1 MWGKKCEL
9 RAGSC
14 RCQISFQSSRER
26 EEGGGT
32 ALQSVYG
39 VRGVLRVLPCPR
51 CCRGVV
57 LGQGW
62 GGHGAGRLCRPW
74 GFAGRWGGAQAPC
87 SALARQSSVQ
97 GLILSPQAPT
107 APVHPRSQ
115 GWARSRVT
123 LPFPSC
129 RGVHGVAAASLARV
143 DAAPPAKAPAWG
155 RSQRPGPTAPSWAQP
170 HALGLSSWTSAPPPP
185 LPVQRG
191 SGRGCAQ
198 GLRGHAVPRTWD
210 IGPCQ
215 LLSSGAVVM
224 GELGTL
230 QPPTPLRPPVAKGG
244 RGPELP
250 GFLWE
255 GMPAAHLGRRS
266 HGRRTAI
273 PGSPWPGR
281 LSRGCVCFPAESC
294 SSVVCPGTHTCVV
307 DQTGSA
313 HCVMCRTAP
322 CPEPTSLDHA
332 LCGNNN
338 VTYPSACHLRRAT
351 CHRGR
356 SIGVRHYGSCSGE
369 RGDPG
374 AGGGGSGLGPPAPGP
389 PSHPPHRSPPVL
401 LHFQLWPNS
410 PQRRTTRKRTT
421 CESSLA
427 ARPDPGDRGIMCIL
441 YKPYT

>member
-1 MWGKKCEL
+1 MPNLLPIQQGKRGRRRDGVAKCLRCPGSAAGPAVPPLLLRGCAGTGMGGPRGRQAMQTLGFCWQMGGCPSPLLCASPAEL
-9 RAGSC
+9 CAGPDPVPAGSH
-14 RCQISFQSSRER
+14 R
-26 EEGGGT
+26 
-32 ALQSVYG
+32 
-39 VRGVLRVLPCPR
+39 PR
-51 CCRGVV
+51 
-57 LGQGW
+57 
-62 GGHGAGRLCRPW
+62 
-74 GFAGRWGGAQAPC
+74 AP
-87 SALARQSSVQ
+87 
-97 GLILSPQAPT
+97 
-107 APVHPRSQ
+107 
-115 GWARSRVT
+115 
-123 LPFPSC
+123 
-129 RGVHGVAAASLARV
+129 SLARLGQV
-143 DAAPPAKAPAWG
+143 QGDPALPFLPGRARRGGCQPGQSGRRSPCQGTCVGPLTAA
-155 RSQRPGPTAPSWAQP
+155 RSHRTK
-170 HALGLSSWTSAPPPP
+170 LGSAPRARALQLDVSSPPP

>member
-1 MWGKKCEL
+1 MPNLLPIRQGKRGRRRDGVAKCL
-9 RAGSC
+9 RCPGSAAGPAVPPLLL
-14 RCQISFQSSRER
+14 RGYAGTGR
-26 EEGGGT
+26 GGC
-32 ALQSVYG
+32 Y
-39 VRGVLRVLPCPR
+39 
-51 CCRGVV
+51 
-57 LGQGW
+57 
-62 GGHGAGRLCRPW
+62 GAGRLCRPW
-74 GFAGRWGGAQAPC
+74 GFAGRWGCPSPPC
-87 SALARQSSVQ
+87 SAPARQSSAQ
-97 GLILSPQAPT
+97 GLIPSPQAPA

-115 GWARSRVT
+115 GWAGSRVT

-129 RGVHGVAAASLARV
+129 RGVRGVAAASLARV

-155 RSQRPGPTAPSWAQP
+155 RSQRPGPTAPSRAQP
-170 HALGLSSWTSAPPPP
+170 HALGLSSWTSASPP
-185 LPVQRG
+185 VRRG
-191 SGRGCAQ
+191 SGRGRAQ
-198 GLRGHAVPRTWD
+198 GLRGHAVPRTRD
-210 IGPCQ
+210 VGPCR
-215 LLSSGAVVM
+215 LPSSGAVVM

-230 QPPTPLRPPVAKGG
+230 QPPAPLRPPVAEGG

-255 GMPAAHLGRRS
+255 GTPAARLGRRS
-266 HGRRTAI
+266 HGRRTGI

-389 PSHPPHRSPPVL
+389 PSHPPHRFSPCPAPFPAVAK
-401 LHFQLWPNS
+401 FS
-410 PQRRTTRKRTT
+410 PETDNA
-421 CESSLA
+421 EEN
-427 ARPDPGDRGIMCIL
+427 
-441 YKPYT
+441 YV